1 MCDFKWYWRE
11 GATLVRAILLPGW
24 AAPGGRIIG
33 SEQLRQLGDIR
44 RDPPRLIPRAL
55 VSNFAADSSL
65 RLLLEIDIGEF
76 LQQKHALKGS
86 LRDAPRA
93 KSDNL

>member
-1 MCDFKWYWRE
+1 MFTAMR
-11 GATLVRAILLPGW
+11 RA
-24 AAPGGRIIG
+24 
-33 SEQLRQLGDIR
+33 SS
-44 RDPPRLIPRAL
+44 L

-76 LQQKHALKGS
+76 LQQKHAQKGS